1 MKIIDNLLSEK
12 ELELMKTIMMR
23 KQDMPWYYNDY
34 IASDRAD
41 DPMYYFTHRF
51 YRQLPRG
58 EGEKSNW
65 FYIIEPI
72 LNNIDHRE
80 LIRCKANMYPS
91 TPVITHHDPHVDLE
105 YKHKGAIFYVNTNN
119 GVTVLEDG
127 TEIESIENRLL
138 LFDSSKKHNS
148 TSCTDAKVRVNINFN
163 YF

>member
-1 MKIIDNLLSEK
+1 MMKIIDNLLSKK
-12 ELELMKTIMMR
+12 ELELMKTIMMGD
-23 KQDMPWYYNDY
+23 QDMPWYYNDY
-34 IASDRAD
+34 IASQRAN
-41 DPMYYFTHRF
+41 DPMYYFTHNF
-51 YRQLPRG
+51 FNEY
-58 EGEKSNW
+58 KSNW
-65 FYIIEPI
+65 FYIVEPI
-72 LNNIDHRE
+72 LNKIDHRV

-105 YKHKGAIFYVNTNN
+105 YEHKGAIFYINTNN

>member
-1 MKIIDNLLSEK
+1 MMKIIDNFLSEK

-34 IASDRAD
+34 IASQRAN
-41 DPMYYFTHRF
+41 DPMYYFTHNF
-51 YRQLPRG
+51 FNEY
-58 EGEKSNW
+58 KSNW
-65 FYIIEPI
+65 FYIVEPI
-72 LNNIDHRE
+72 LNKIDHRV
-80 LIRCKANMYPS
+80 LIRCKENMYPS
-91 TPVITHHDPHVDLE
+91 TPVITQHDPHVDLE

-119 GVTVLEDG
+119 GVTALEDG

-138 LFDSSKKHNS
+138 LFDSSKEHNS

>member
-1 MKIIDNLLSEK
+1 MMKIIDNFLSEK

-34 IASDRAD
+34 IASQRAN
-41 DPMYYFTHRF
+41 DPMYYFTHNF
-51 YRQLPRG
+51 FNEY
-58 EGEKSNW
+58 KSNW
-65 FYIIEPI
+65 FYIVEPI
-72 LNNIDHRE
+72 LNKIDHRV

-91 TPVITHHDPHVDLE
+91 TPVITHHDSHVDFSYE
-105 YKHKGAIFYVNTNN
+105 HKGAIFYVNTNN

>member
-1 MKIIDNLLSEK
+1 MMKIIDNFLSEK
-12 ELELMKTIMMR
+12 ELELMKTVMMR

-34 IASDRAD
+34 IASERTD
-41 DPMYYFTHRF
+41 DPMYYFTHTFFGRN
-51 YRQLPRG
+51 G
-58 EGEKSNW
+58 KSNW

-72 LNNIDHRE
+72 LNYIDHRE

-105 YKHKGAIFYVNTNN
+105 YEHKGAIFYINTNN

-163 YF
+163 YL

>member
-12 ELELMKTIMMR
+12 ELELMKTKMMGD
-23 KQDMPWYYNDY
+23 QDMPWYYNDY
-34 IASDRAD
+34 IASQRANA
-41 DPMYYFTHRF
+41 PMYYFTHNF
-51 YRQLPRG
+51 FNEY
-58 EGEKSNW
+58 KSNW
-65 FYIIEPI
+65 FYIVEPI
-72 LNNIDHRE
+72 LNKIDHRV

-105 YKHKGAIFYVNTNN
+105 YEHKGAIFYVNTNN
-119 GVTVLEDG
+119 GVTMLEDG

-163 YF
+163 YL

>member
-1 MKIIDNLLSEK
+1 MMKIIDNLLSEK
-12 ELELMKTIMMR
+12 ELELMKTIMMHN
-23 KQDMPWYYNDY
+23 QDMPWYYNDY
-34 IASDRAD
+34 IASYRAN
-41 DPMYYFTHRF
+41 DPMYYFTHNF
-51 YRQLPRG
+51 FNEY
-58 EGEKSNW
+58 KSNW
-65 FYIIEPI
+65 FYIVEPI
-72 LNNIDHRE
+72 LNKIDHRV

-105 YKHKGAIFYVNTNN
+105 YEHKGAIFYINTNN

>member
-1 MKIIDNLLSEK
+1 MMKIIDNFLSEK

-41 DPMYYFTHRF
+41 DPMYYFTHSF
-51 YRQLPRG
+51 FG
-58 EGEKSNW
+58 MNGEKSNW

-72 LNNIDHRE
+72 LNNIDHRV

-91 TPVITHHDPHVDLE
+91 TPVITHHDPHVDMSYE
-105 YKHKGAIFYVNTNN
+105 HKGAIFYVNTNN

>member
-1 MKIIDNLLSEK
+1 MSYQESTNNARKGFLLLPFGDGNKPIRFLITCSGFSVIEK
-12 ELELMKTIMMR
+12 ATSSPGLNTILVR
-23 KQDMPWYYNDY
+23 
-34 IASDRAD
+34 SRL
-41 DPMYYFTHRF
+41 FV
-51 YRQLPRG
+51 
-58 EGEKSNW
+58 
-65 FYIIEPI
+65 EPI
-72 LNNIDHRE
+72 LNKIDHRV

-105 YKHKGAIFYVNTNN
+105 YEHKGAIFYFNTIN